1 MSSASSSCDRFRARL
16 ESTMLG
22 PLSPPAASAP
32 WHGAQRASNCFLPAS
47 IRSARG
53 GCCAA
58 AQIRAQHTI
67 RIVLIALATPLAYV
81 ALPRGETEPDL
92 TAKTRRAQRVAAGC
106 TCSLAAAPL
115 EQLKQLSAFRKLFV
129 ILRVFVVDWARPYHK
144 GAKTQRIARFLVAA
158 GLIRVHL
165 CSSVVAFIL
174 LVRPV
179 LGADLFVGDGHQ
191 VALRAN
197 QQHALRNGRR
207 RHANFTHAVLR
218 QELILRPRLHDI
230 SVAVFARVVELPVR
244 RNR

>member
-92 TAKTRRAQRVAAGC
+92 TAKTRRAQRAA
-106 TCSLAAAPL
+106 
-115 EQLKQLSAFRKLFV
+115 E
-129 ILRVFVVDWARPYHK
+129 
-144 GAKTQRIARFLVAA
+144 
-158 GLIRVHL
+158 
-165 CSSVVAFIL
+165 
-174 LVRPV
+174 
-179 LGADLFVGDGHQ
+179 
-191 VALRAN
+191 N
-197 QQHALRNGRR
+197 
-207 RHANFTHAVLR
+207 
-218 QELILRPRLHDI
+218 
-230 SVAVFARVVELPVR
+230 FARSEERRVGKEGRVR
-244 RNR
+244 GVQRQNKQKESKRD